1 MGIMESVNLRRL
13 SFIREIVP
21 TFRKA
26 FVIRTMEETLME
38 TGHELFIH
46 GLTDIL
52 DGEQQLVDA
61 LETLADDST
70 NTQLKK
76 AFEMHRRET
85 VRQIE
90 RLNQCFELLGE
101 APEQSECKG
110 LKGLIEEKQ
119 AFSEEDPE
127 PDILDIFDVGAAIKA
142 ETYEICEY
150 KSLIS
155 MAREM
160 KHTKVAQ
167 LLTQTLKEEQTTL
180 KKMEAFQKKLKPEQ
194 MMTQEEEQKA
204 TTSSGRRNR
213 KRAA

>member
-1 MGIMESVNLRRL
+1 MQ
-13 SFIREIVP
+13 
-21 TFRKA
+21 
-26 FVIRTMEETLME
+26 

-52 DGEQQLVDA
+52 DGELQLVDA
-61 LETLADDST
+61 LETFADDSA
-70 NTQLKK
+70 NPQLKK

-85 VRQIE
+85 QDQIK
-90 RLNQCFELLGE
+90 RLNQCFELLDE
-101 APEQSECKG
+101 TPEQSECKG

-150 KSLIS
+150 KSLIQ

-160 KHTKVAQ
+160 RHTKVAQ
-167 LLTQTLKEEQTTL
+167 LLTQTLKEEQATL
-180 KKMEAFQKKLKPEQ
+180 KKMEAFQKKLKPNQ
-194 MMTQEEEQKA
+194 MMTEEQREKA
-204 TTSSGRRNR
+204 TTSPGKKTR

>member
-1 MGIMESVNLRRL
+1 
-13 SFIREIVP
+13 
-21 TFRKA
+21 
-26 FVIRTMEETLME
+26 ME

-46 GLTDIL
+46 ELADIL

-61 LETLADDST
+61 LETLAEDST
-70 NTQLKK
+70 NPQLKK

-85 VRQIE
+85 ERQIE

-101 APEQSECKG
+101 TPEQSECKG

-150 KSLIS
+150 KSLVR

-167 LLTQTLKEEQTTL
+167 LLTQTLKEEQATL
-180 KKMEAFQKKLKPEQ
+180 KKMEGFQKKLKPVQ
-194 MMTQEEEQKA
+194 MMTEEQQEKA
-204 TTSSGRRNR
+204 KASSGRTNR

>member
-1 MGIMESVNLRRL
+1 
-13 SFIREIVP
+13 
-21 TFRKA
+21 
-26 FVIRTMEETLME
+26 ME
-38 TGHELFIH
+38 TGHELFLH

-61 LETLADDST
+61 LEKLAADSA
-70 NTQLKK
+70 NPQLKK
-76 AFEMHRRET
+76 AFETHRRET
-85 VRQIE
+85 EGQIE
-90 RLNQCFELLGE
+90 RLNQCFDLLGE
-101 APEQSECKG
+101 TPEQSECKG

-150 KSLIS
+150 KSLVQ

-160 KHTKVAQ
+160 RHAKVAQ
-167 LLTQTLKEEQTTL
+167 LLTQTLKEEQATL

-194 MMTQEEEQKA
+194 MMTEEQQAKA
-204 TTSSGRRNR
+204 MASSGSSGRKNR

>member
-1 MGIMESVNLRRL
+1 
-13 SFIREIVP
+13 
-21 TFRKA
+21 
-26 FVIRTMEETLME
+26 ME

-46 GLTDIL
+46 GLTDIM
-52 DGEQQLVDA
+52 DGERQLVDA
-61 LETLADDST
+61 LQELATDST
-70 NTQLKK
+70 NPQLKN
-76 AFEMHRRET
+76 AFETHRKET
-85 VRQIE
+85 EGQLD

-101 APEQSECKG
+101 TPEESECKG
-110 LKGLIEEKQ
+110 LKGLIEEKK
-119 AFSEEDPE
+119 AFSEEDPA

-150 KSLIS
+150 RVLIQ

-167 LLTQTLKEEQTTL
+167 LLSQTLKEEQATL

-194 MMTQEEEQKA
+194 IMTEDQQEKA
-204 TTSSGRRNR
+204 ATSSGKKNR

>member
-1 MGIMESVNLRRL
+1 
-13 SFIREIVP
+13 
-21 TFRKA
+21 
-26 FVIRTMEETLME
+26 ME
-38 TGHELFIH
+38 TGHELFLH

-61 LETLADDST
+61 LEKLAADST
-70 NTQLKK
+70 NPQLKK
-76 AFEMHRRET
+76 AFETHRRET
-85 VRQIE
+85 EGQIE
-90 RLNQCFELLGE
+90 RLNQCFDLLGE
-101 APEQSECKG
+101 TPEQSECKG

-150 KSLIS
+150 KSLVQ

-160 KHTKVAQ
+160 RHAKVAQ
-167 LLTQTLKEEQTTL
+167 LLTQTLKEEQATL

-194 MMTQEEEQKA
+194 MMTEEQQAKA
-204 TTSSGRRNR
+204 MASSGSSGRKNR